1 MKTDKQKDNDA
12 AMKAAQAELD
22 RKREEARR
30 DVPPGIEQEI
40 AERNAAKCGRIP
52 LLRAIA
58 AVQSEMP
65 ILRKT
70 QTATIPTKTGRGYEY
85 KYIPLEDIWAT
96 LQPLLAKHGLAVTNT
111 MDGCVMKAHVF
122 HVETGESISCG
133 FPIDPKLPPQSLGSA
148 YTYARRYALCA
159 LLQIVADK
167 DDDGAAAMD
176 AATRRTGGSSAASLD
191 F

>member
-1 MKTDKQKDNDA
+1 MKTDKTK
-12 AMKAAQAELD
+12 AMREAQAELD

-40 AERNAAKCGRIP
+40 AERNAAKCGKIP

-70 QTATIPTKTGRGYEY
+70 ATANAGKYEY
-85 KYIPLEDIWAT
+85 KYIPLEDIWAV
-96 LQPLLAKHGLAVTNT
+96 LQPLLDKNGLLVTNMMSGGVLKT
-111 MDGCVMKAHVF
+111 HVW
-122 HVETGESISCG
+122 HVETGESIWSDH
-133 FPIDPKLPPQSLGSA
+133 PVNPQQPPQALGSA
-148 YTYARRYALCA
+148 ITYARRYNLNN
-159 LLQIVADK
+159 LFQIVADR
-167 DDDGAAAMD
+167 DDDAAAAME
-176 AATRRTGGSSAASLD
+176 ARTRGARLD

>member
-1 MKTDKQKDNDA
+1 MKAEKTKDRDA

-30 DVPPGIEQEI
+30 DVPPGIEQEMM
-40 AERNAAKCGRIP
+40 ERNAAKCGRVP

-58 AVQSEMP
+58 AVQAEMP

-70 QTATIPTKTGRGYEY
+70 QTANVGKYEY
-85 KYIPLEDIWAT
+85 KYIPLEYIWAV

-111 MDGCVMKAHVF
+111 MDGCNMKAHVF

-176 AATRRTGGSSAASLD
+176 AARRTGGGGAAALD

>member
-1 MKTDKQKDNDA
+1 
-12 AMKAAQAELD
+12 MKADKTKAMETAQAELD

-40 AERNAAKCGRIP
+40 SERNAAKCGKIP

-70 QTATIPTKTGRGYEY
+70 ATANAGKYEY
-85 KYIPLEDIWAT
+85 KYIPLEDIWAV
-96 LQPLLAKHGLAVTNT
+96 LQPLLDKNGLLVTNMMSGGVLKT
-111 MDGCVMKAHVF
+111 HVW
-122 HVETGESISCG
+122 HVETGENIWSDY
-133 FPIDPKLPPQSLGSA
+133 PVDAKLPPQALGSA
-148 YTYARRYALCA
+148 ITYARRYNLNS
-159 LLQIVADK
+159 LFQIVADK
-167 DDDGAAAMD
+167 DDDAAAAMD
-176 AATRRTGGSSAASLD
+176 AATPARGARLN

>member
-1 MKTDKQKDNDA
+1 
-12 AMKAAQAELD
+12 MKADKTKAMREAQADLD

-40 AERNAAKCGRIP
+40 AERNAAKCGKIP

-70 QTATIPTKTGRGYEY
+70 ATANAGKYEY
-85 KYIPLEDIWAT
+85 KYIPLEDIWAV
-96 LQPLLAKHGLAVTNT
+96 LQPLLDKNGLLVTNMMSGGVLKT
-111 MDGCVMKAHVF
+111 HVW
-122 HVETGESISCG
+122 HVETGENIWSDY
-133 FPIDPKLPPQSLGSA
+133 PVDARLPPQALGSA
-148 YTYARRYALCA
+148 ITYARRYNLNS
-159 LLQIVADK
+159 LFQIVADK
-167 DDDGAAAMD
+167 DDDAAAAME
-176 AATRRTGGSSAASLD
+176 ARTRGARLD

>member
-1 MKTDKQKDNDA
+1 MKAEKQK
-12 AMKAAQAELD
+12 AMLDAQADLD

-58 AVQSEMP
+58 AVQAEMP

-70 QTATIPTKTGRGYEY
+70 ETANVGKFAY

-96 LQPLLAKHGLAVTNT
+96 LQPILAKNGLAVTNT
-111 MDGCVMKAHVF
+111 MDGTTLKAHVF

-148 YTYARRYALCA
+148 YTYARRYAICA

-167 DDDGAAAMD
+167 DDDGAAAME
-176 AATRRTGGSSAASLD
+176 ARTRGARLD

>member
-1 MKTDKQKDNDA
+1 
-12 AMKAAQAELD
+12 MKAEKTKAMREAQADLD

-30 DVPPGIEQEI
+30 DVPPGIEQEMM
-40 AERNAAKCGRIP
+40 ERNAAKCGRVP

-70 QTATIPTKTGRGYEY
+70 QTANVGKYEY

-96 LQPLLAKHGLAVTNT
+96 LQPILAKHGLAVTNT